1 MKLEQYLNKQIANC
15 ALMYFKLHRFHWFI
29 EGPNFFELHE
39 KFQELYEEQTAFL
52 DEFAER
58 LLAIGGKP
66 ASTMKEY
73 LELSSISEDGSETST
88 KETMNTLIQNYGT
101 FSNEL
106 REGIILSEE
115 EGDNVTADMLIKTK
129 ESVDKSIWMFKQ
141 TAK

>member
-1 MKLEQYLNKQIANC
+1 MKLEQYLNKQIANF

-39 KFQELYEEQTAFL
+39 KFQELYEEKTEML

-73 LELSSISEDGSETST
+73 LSLTTLSEEGSEIST
-88 KETMNTLIQNYGT
+88 KETMNTLIQNYT
-101 FSNEL
+101 TISSEL

-115 EGDNVTADMLIKTK
+115 EGDHVTADMLIKTK
-129 ESVDKSIWMFKQ
+129 ETIDKNVWMFKQ
-141 TAK
+141 TSK